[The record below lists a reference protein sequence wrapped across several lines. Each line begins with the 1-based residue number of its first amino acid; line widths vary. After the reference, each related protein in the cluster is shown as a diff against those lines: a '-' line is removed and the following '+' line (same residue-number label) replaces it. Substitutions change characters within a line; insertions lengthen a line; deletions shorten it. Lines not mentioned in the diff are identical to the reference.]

1 MSTTQPLK
9 NIDEIEELKRYFLRR
24 GEIRNYV
31 LVTLGINT
39 ALRISDLLQ
48 VVWKDVYDFKFERK
62 DISKIEK

>member
-9 NIDEIEELKRYFLRR
+9 NIDEIEELKRYFLQR